1 MFLSPKGQVAR
12 YMYGITYVPA
22 DWEMAVQ
29 EAARGEVQ
37 PTINKWLK
45 FCFSYDPSGRR
56 VVLNVTRIAG
66 TVVLG
71 SAMIFAIVLIAKGK
85 RKPQNER
92 EV

>member
-1 MFLSPKGQVAR
+1 
-12 YMYGITYVPA
+12 VPA

-56 VVLNVTRIAG
+56 VALNVTRIAG

-71 SAMIFAIVLIAKGK
+71 AAMIFAIVLIFKG
-85 RKPQNER
+85 RRTPQNER
-92 EV
+92 KA